1 MPAAPDHAEPGSGQD
16 ADRVGM
22 VLAAGDGVV
31 VDLRGP
37 GVGSSGVAGEVA
49 DGVAELLVDRPAEAD
64 GLVLAGL
71 AGRGCDAGQAGQ
83 GGSVGEPAADIADL
97 GEESGGAYGWD
108 VPQKWCLRHAAASGH
123 TAFETTATSF
133 LRASLQ
139 EVL

>member
-1 MPAAPDHAEPGSGQD
+1 MGQWVPAAETAPGPPVQ
-16 ADRVGM
+16 
-22 VLAAGDGVV
+22 
-31 VDLRGP
+31 
-37 GVGSSGVAGEVA
+37 VAFYVA
-49 DGVAELLVDRPAEAD
+49 
-64 GLVLAGL
+64 
-71 AGRGCDAGQAGQ
+71 C
-83 GGSVGEPAADIADL
+83 